1 MPDSLRKYKVKILS
15 LEAAARVAGAAYL
28 EDGRILAEQAV
39 NGPLTHSETLMPMI
53 EAVLSAAGRTPAEL
67 DCIALTCGP
76 GSFTGLRIAAATA
89 KGMALGLG
97 IPLMPIPTLESLAA
111 NVPEW
116 PGLTVTVMDARRS
129 QVYGAVYDGG
139 RCIFGPEA
147 LPPSVLLDYLKSQKR
162 PCLFL
167 GDAADL
173 YEKFFA
179 EGLGELYR
187 KASPAQKD
195 LRAGVTA
202 SLAERKLCSGAEP
215 VPGSALKLLYL
226 RKPQAER
233 EREERLAAEAAKGQ
247 EGTAQEG

>member
-1 MPDSLRKYKVKILS
+1 MKILS
-15 LEAAARVAGAAYL
+15 LEAAARVAGAAL
-28 EDGRILAEQAV
+28 LVDGRILAEQSV

-53 EAVLSAAGRTPAEL
+53 EAVLNAGGLGPQEL

-97 IPLMPIPTLESLAA
+97 IGLMPVPTLESLAA
-111 NVPEW
+111 NVSEW
-116 PGLTVTVMDARRS
+116 PYLTVTVMDARRS
-129 QVYGAVYDGG
+129 QVYAAVYEQG
-139 RCIFGPEA
+139 RCLFGPDAVAPQA
-147 LPPSVLLDYLKSQKR
+147 LADRLLAAGK

-173 YEKFFA
+173 YEPFFR
-179 EGLGELYR
+179 EKLGELYG

-202 SLAERKLCSGAEP
+202 ALAEKKLLSGEKAI
-215 VPGSALKLLYL
+215 PGSSLKLMYL

-233 EREERLAAEAAKGQ
+233 EREERLKKE
-247 EGTAQEG
+247 ESIREVSE